1 MTWSGGPVRGASH
14 KPRRLGRIP
23 TAMSLR
29 VFHIVETPTPDAG
42 SVAISLQGLITV
54 LRERGIESEVTA
66 SPEPGRFDVLH
77 VHGWGYA
84 AARLAAKGARQ
95 ARKPYVISPHG
106 MLAGG
111 GREGANWAKRLRVAW
126 SERGLVRN
134 AAAVTAM
141 NEYELALLH
150 EAGIRT
156 RLEILP
162 YGLRCDDYEGSTGA
176 DVSLT
181 PPEASC
187 VLMLGPIEPTSGC
200 VALLKAFAELGPD
213 ASGWSV
219 VFAGRETGDW
229 RKMLEAAVRRK
240 GGEGRVTF
248 ASAPDFE
255 TQRAWLG
262 HAAVLAVPSLQVRF
276 EVSILQA
283 VAAGVPVVAST
294 CATPVGLESAIR
306 VCAPNREAL
315 REGLRSVLRLSSEER
330 TESAGQARVL
340 GRGVFDW
347 SVLVDRY
354 VRLYEDLV

>member
-1 MTWSGGPVRGASH
+1 
-14 KPRRLGRIP
+14 
-23 TAMSLR
+23 MSFRVIHIIETLR
-29 VFHIVETPTPDAG
+29 PDAG
-42 SVAISLQGLITV
+42 SVAISVQGLIPA

-66 SPEPGRFDVLH
+66 SPPQGRFEVLH
-77 VHGWGYA
+77 VHGWGYG
-84 AARLAAKGARQ
+84 AARLAAKAARQ
-95 ARKPYVISPHG
+95 GRRPYVLSPHG
-106 MLAGG
+106 VLAGG
-111 GREGANWAKRLRVAW
+111 GRGGANWAKRLRVAW

-141 NEYELALLH
+141 NEYELTLLH
-150 EAGIRT
+150 ETGIRN
-156 RLEILP
+156 RLEVLP
-162 YGLRCDDYEGSTGA
+162 YGLRCDDYDGSTGA
-176 DVSLT
+176 VVSLT
-181 PPEASC
+181 PPEGSC

-262 HAAVLAVPSLQVRF
+262 HAAVLAAPSLQVRF

-283 VAAGVPVVAST
+283 VAAGVPVVAPT
-294 CATPVGLESAIR
+294 CATPADMASGVR
-306 VCAPNREAL
+306 VCAPDREGLREAL
-315 REGLRSVLRLSSEER
+315 RSVFTLSSKER
-330 TESAGQARVL
+330 AESAGQARAL

-354 VRLYEDLV
+354 VKLYEDLV